1 MYQIWYVGGWA
12 CQAVTMLLCLQAV
25 EAGRLDV
32 AQKLI
37 DFGVQLSVFDGTLN
51 TPLHLAVRLKVP
63 ALLGCNSHTLLQSS
77 ISVAA
82 NL

>member
-1 MYQIWYVGGWA
+1 MVICWGMA
-12 CQAVTMLLCLQAV
+12 CQAVTLLLCLQAV

-51 TPLHLAVRLKVP
+51 TPLHLAVRLKVRSAWLQLTHILEASAP
-63 ALLGCNSHTLLQSS
+63 FALACF
-77 ISVAA
+77 
-82 NL
+82 